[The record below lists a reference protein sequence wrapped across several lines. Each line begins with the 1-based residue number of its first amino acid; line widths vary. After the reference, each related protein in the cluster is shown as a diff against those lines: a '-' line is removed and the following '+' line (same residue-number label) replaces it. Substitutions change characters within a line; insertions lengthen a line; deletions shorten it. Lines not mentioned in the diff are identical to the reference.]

1 VDIIICSAFCFNFS
15 YWNVSIISISK
26 AIIDMVS
33 WKDKMPT
40 NLPPDYFEAEKRFR
54 EAQTPGDKVL
64 CLEEMISTVPKHKG
78 TDKLRA
84 DLRRQLSKLKDE
96 AKTLKKHTGHQTS
109 FYVEKEGAG
118 QAVVIG
124 PTNVGKSAL
133 VAALTH
139 AEPEVSSAP
148 YTTWKPLPGMMH
160 VEDIQIQLVDTPP
173 LDREF
178 VEPGLFDL
186 IRRADLVLL
195 TVDLQTD
202 PLLQL
207 EETLLLLE
215 EHRISS
221 PDRRDRYASQDRMVF
236 IPLLILANKCD
247 DENLTEVYDLF
258 CALLGEECPM
268 IPISAAT
275 RWNFD
280 VLKKQVYQALE
291 IIRVYAKPPGKDP
304 DMERPFVLKRG
315 STVAEL
321 ARKVHRDFY
330 DKLKSAR
337 VWGSSAFEG
346 QMVQRDYELKD
357 GDIVELRV

>member
-1 VDIIICSAFCFNFS
+1 
-15 YWNVSIISISK
+15 
-26 AIIDMVS
+26 
-33 WKDKMPT
+33 MPT

-54 EAQTPGDKVL
+54 EAQTPADKVV

-96 AKTLKKHTGHQTS
+96 AQTQKKHGGHLTV
-109 FYVEKEGAG
+109 FHVDKEGAG
-118 QAVVIG
+118 QVAVIG

-133 VAALTH
+133 VSALTH
-139 AEPEVSSAP
+139 AEPEISPAP
-148 YTTWKPLPGMMH
+148 YTTRKPLPGMMP
-160 VEDIQIQLVDTPP
+160 VEDIQVQLVDTPP
-173 LDREF
+173 LDRDY

-186 IRRADLVLL
+186 IRRADLILL
-195 TVDLQTD
+195 TVDLQAD

-207 EETLLLLE
+207 QETLLMLE
-215 EHRISS
+215 EHRVTS
-221 PDRRDRYASQDRMVF
+221 PDRQDRYTSHERMVF

-247 DENLTEVYDLF
+247 DENLDEVYDLF

-268 IPISAAT
+268 IPVSALT
-275 RWNFD
+275 GRNFN
-280 VLKKQVYQALE
+280 LLRQRVYQALE

-304 DMERPFVLKRG
+304 DMKRPFVLKRG

-321 ARKVHRDFY
+321 ARKIHRDFY

-357 GDIVELRV
+357 GDIVELKV